1 MRVAAFTGLRLRQAR
16 AVLRGALATL
26 FFAAIVLNPA
36 ARVTAHAQNLTQQ
49 GTEVRIPGF
58 GAPDLRPPKP
68 PVGTVTMIRFL
79 TAPDFP
85 PFNFVDSSG
94 SLVGFNVDIA
104 REICLV
110 TEIECTLTAEDWA
123 SLPLKLEQGGGDAVI
138 ASIATTPLNRG
149 RFDFSMR
156 YHFSPARFV
165 SRARPGD
172 PEITPELLA
181 GKSVGVVRG
190 TAHAAYLAAFF
201 GDAAVTGF
209 NDRAAARKA
218 LMDEEVE
225 YLFDDGVSLMFWLN
239 GTASDNCCRFIGGA
253 FQESRY
259 FGEGIGIM
267 VAKGNDDVREVLDYG
282 LFQLFENGKYLE
294 IFLRYFPLSFY

>member
-1 MRVAAFTGLRLRQAR
+1 MPAVAYTGLRNGLEG
-16 AVLRGALATL
+16 AVFWRTLTVFFLAMVFGWL
-26 FFAAIVLNPA
+26 GWSPSAKAQSEIVS
-36 ARVTAHAQNLTQQ
+36 
-49 GTEVRIPGF
+49 GTEIRIPGF

-68 PVGTVTMIRFL
+68 AVGTLTQIRFL

-85 PFNFVDSSG
+85 PFNFVDSTG

-110 TEIECTLTAEDWA
+110 MEIECTITAEDWA
-123 SLPLKLEQGGGDAVI
+123 ALPAKLEQGRGDAVI
-138 ASIATTPLNRG
+138 ASIAMTPQNRTQ
-149 RFDFSMR
+149 FDFSMR

-165 SRARPGD
+165 SRAGPGN
-172 PEITPELLA
+172 PEVTPELLA
-181 GKSVGVVRG
+181 GKNVGVIRG

-201 GDAAVTGF
+201 GNAVVTGY
-209 NDRAAARKA
+209 NNRTAARKA
-218 LMDEEVE
+218 LMEEEIE

-239 GTASDNCCRFIGGA
+239 GTGSDNCCRFIGSA

-267 VAKGNDDVREVLDYG
+267 VAKGSDDVREVLDYG
-282 LFQLFENGKYLE
+282 LYQLFENGKYLE